1 MGSGLYSDDFFW
13 RGSHNTM
20 TYLRPKNILGWIARP
35 WSKCQGKSLNYQYYI
50 RDIQVI
56 DIRVRFWKGHWVLS
70 HGWARYSDNEDILY
84 ILRNFA
90 ISRDIALRILV
101 EGNPGE
107 DALRELGKILD
118 DPEMKLGYFPV
129 RLKRDWDRVL
139 FQGTLPEVLFYQPVS
154 SMDRHWFWVPVRIY
168 HWFFQRFGVKRDKF
182 SIDSKYKGVLEDF
195 I

>member
-1 MGSGLYSDDFFW
+1 MGSGLHSNNILW
-13 RGSHNTM
+13 GSHNTM
-20 TYLRPKNILGWIARP
+20 TYLKPENILGWIARP

-56 DIRVRFWKGHWVLS
+56 DIRVRFWKGHWVLC
-70 HGWARYSDNEDILY
+70 HGWMRLSDNEDILY

-90 ISRDIALRILV
+90 ASKGIALRILV

-118 DPEMKLGYFPV
+118 DPEMKVGYFPV
-129 RLKRDWDRVL
+129 RLKRDWDRIL
-139 FQGTLPEVLFYQPVS
+139 FSGTLPEVLFYQPVS
-154 SMDRHWFWVPVRIY
+154 SRSRHWFWVPVRVY

-182 SIDSKYKGVLEDF
+182 SIDSKYKGILEDF

>member
-1 MGSGLYSDDFFW
+1 MGSGLYSNNILW
-13 RGSHNTM
+13 GSHNTM

-56 DIRVRFWKGHWVLS
+56 DIRVRFWKGHWVLC
-70 HGWARYSDNEDILY
+70 HGWMRLSDDEGILY

-90 ISRDIALRILV
+90 IARGIALRILV
-101 EGNPGE
+101 EGNPVE

-118 DPEMKLGYFPV
+118 NPEMKLGYFPV
-129 RLKRDWDRVL
+129 RLKRDWNRIL
-139 FQGTLPEVLFYQPVS
+139 FSGTLPDVLFYQPVS
-154 SMDRHWFWVPVRIY
+154 SMSRYWFWVPVRVY

-182 SIDSKYKGVLEDF
+182 SIDSKYKGILEDF